1 VAPEIEAFIRK
12 ATDATEMVVL
22 EEIQSLWS
30 GYGKILRI
38 ALKGYEKKT
47 LVLKHVR
54 FPTIESHPR
63 GWNTNISH
71 ERKVK
76 SYQIEK
82 YFYENYSDQCHDFVR
97 VPKCIAV
104 GMEGEDSFMLL
115 EDLDDAGYPERR
127 VSATKSDIKACIAWL
142 AHFHVLFLNEEPKG
156 LWKTGTYW
164 HLETRPD
171 ELEQLSDQKLKNA
184 AQVIDK
190 TLKES
195 PFQTWVH
202 GDAKIANFCF
212 SDKNKKVAAV
222 DFQYVG
228 GGCGMKDLAYFI
240 GSCLDENE
248 CELQEK
254 ILLDFYF
261 DQVREASKKLS
272 RKIDVKALEEN
283 WRSLYPVAWA
293 DFHRFLK
300 GWSPGHWKLNHYSER
315 LSQEVIEALS

>member
-1 VAPEIEAFIRK
+1 MAPEIEAFISK

-38 ALKGYEKKT
+38 GLKGYERKT

-82 YFYENYSDQCHDFVR
+82 YFYEKYSHLCHGFAR

-104 GMEGEDSFMLL
+104 GTEGEDSFMLL
-115 EDLDDAGYPERR
+115 EDLDDAGFPDRR
-127 VSATKSDIKACIAWL
+127 NGNSNSDIKACISWL

-156 LWKTGTYW
+156 LWKSGTYW

-171 ELEQLSDQKLKNA
+171 ELEQLTDQKLKNA
-184 AQVIDK
+184 AKGIDEK
-190 TLKES
+190 LKES

-202 GDAKIANFCF
+202 GDAKVANFCF
-212 SDKNKKVAAV
+212 SEKSNKVAAV

-240 GSCLDENE
+240 GSCLDEVD
-248 CELQEK
+248 CELQENK
-254 ILLDFYF
+254 LLDFYF
-261 DQVREASKKLS
+261 NQVKVASKKIA
-272 RKIDVKALEEN
+272 KNIDLKALEES
-283 WRSLYPVAWA
+283 WRPLYPVAWT

-300 GWSPGHWKLNHYSER
+300 GWSPGHWKLNRYSER
-315 LSQEVIEALS
+315 LSKEVLKTLS